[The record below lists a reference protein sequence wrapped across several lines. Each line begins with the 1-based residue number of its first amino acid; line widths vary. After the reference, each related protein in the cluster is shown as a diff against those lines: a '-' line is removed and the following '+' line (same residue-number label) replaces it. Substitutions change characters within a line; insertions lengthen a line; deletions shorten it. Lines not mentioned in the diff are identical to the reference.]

1 MKTRKAVFIEG
12 DIIANRLLGEA
23 SHPFCIHRVMFN
35 NGKYAIVRAASGI
48 CFKTGDI
55 IQRNENEWFYNHTKI
70 RLLSFEYLE
79 EDESGRQLLEYY

>member
-12 DIIANRLLGEA
+12 DIIASRLLGEA
-23 SHPFCIHRVMFN
+23 SQPFCIHRVMFN